1 MMKVNTKNN
10 DWSFAKRFT
19 KRAFNS
25 AKINFD
31 IKSDMFS
38 KNFFFSAYLLF
49 FKKSACNFGI
59 LYLHGHQFYLVQ
71 CFSRNNTQ
79 FLNFILGENYFE

>member
-31 IKSDMFS
+31 IKSDMFF

-49 FKKSACNFGI
+49 FKKSAVI
-59 LYLHGHQFYLVQ
+59 LVFCIFTGTT
-71 CFSRNNTQ
+71 ST
-79 FLNFILGENYFE
+79 